1 MRKIK
6 GRREMEVILERHV
19 HELFHYQDLVLTIV
33 KRLKEEKTKQE
44 RKGRTRRKQAKRKKE
59 IGQINKLNSNERK

>member
-33 KRLKEEKTKQE
+33 KRLKEEKNKT
-44 RKGRTRRKQAKRKKE
+44 RKEGKNKKKTSKKKKRNRT
-59 IGQINKLNSNERK
+59 NK